1 MKAVFILCVALAA
14 TGVRPVGAQQP
25 DGRALYMMHCRTCH
39 GLAGKPTDFGRRTF
53 PRIPTLSDSAFVA
66 ARSQDSIVAV
76 LTHGAGDGKDMASF
90 KGRLTRDQM
99 VAVARYVRTLSTT
112 PPKSP

>member
-1 MKAVFILCVALAA
+1 VKAAFILCVALAA
-14 TGVRPVGAQQP
+14 TGVRPLRAQEP

-39 GLAGKPTDFGRRTF
+39 GLTGKPTEFGRRAF
-53 PRIPTLSDSAFVA
+53 ARIPMLSDSAFIA

-90 KGRLTRDQM
+90 KGRLTREQM
-99 VAVARYVRTLSTT
+99 VAVARYVRALPTT
-112 PPKSP
+112 PSTSP

>member
-1 MKAVFILCVALAA
+1 MKAAFIVCVALAA
-14 TGVRPVGAQQP
+14 SGVRPARAQAI

-39 GLAGKPTDFGRRTF
+39 GLVGKPTDFGRRTF
-53 PRIPTLSDSAFVA
+53 PRIPTLSDSAFIA
-66 ARSQDSIVAV
+66 GRSQDSIVAV

-90 KGRLTRDQM
+90 KGRLTHDQM
-99 VAVARYVRTLSTT
+99 VAVARFVHTLSTT

>member
-1 MKAVFILCVALAA
+1 MKAAFIVCVALAA
-14 TGVRPVGAQQP
+14 SGVRPVRAQAT

-39 GLAGKPTDFGRRTF
+39 GLVGKPTDFGRRTF
-53 PRIPTLSDSAFVA
+53 PRIPTLSDSAFIA
-66 ARSQDSIVAV
+66 GRSPDSIVAV

-90 KGRLTRDQM
+90 KGRLTHDQM
-99 VAVARYVRTLSTT
+99 VAVARYVHTLSTT